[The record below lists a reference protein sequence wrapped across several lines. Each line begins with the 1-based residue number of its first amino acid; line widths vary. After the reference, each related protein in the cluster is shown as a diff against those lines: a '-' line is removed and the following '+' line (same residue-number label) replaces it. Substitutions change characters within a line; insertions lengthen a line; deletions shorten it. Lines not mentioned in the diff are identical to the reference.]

1 MDHQAIAQ
9 LLGNYGEFIGAIAVV
24 VTLGFLVIEVRS
36 SNRLLMSQH
45 REMNRATLLEI
56 NHQKIVDRDFAELM
70 HRSRQ
75 PDHQLDEVDA
85 WRVRM
90 QVSNEVIGTQNLYL
104 RAKLV
109 KDPRMMSAALDVA
122 ARGYRASVFFR
133 EAFDGGR
140 WDDAFR
146 RALLEEIGD

>member
-1 MDHQAIAQ
+1 MDHQAVAQ
-9 LLGNYGEFIGAIAVV
+9 LLGSYGEFIGAIAVV
-24 VTLGFLVIEVRS
+24 VTLGFLVVEVRS

-90 QVSNEVIGTQNLYL
+90 QTSNEVIAAQNLYL

-109 KDPRMMSAALDVA
+109 NDQRMMSAALNLA
-122 ARGYRASVFFR
+122 SGGYQGSTFWREVF
-133 EAFDGGR
+133 DSGS
-140 WDDAFR
+140 WDEDFR
-146 RALLEEIGD
+146 RALLQNIGA